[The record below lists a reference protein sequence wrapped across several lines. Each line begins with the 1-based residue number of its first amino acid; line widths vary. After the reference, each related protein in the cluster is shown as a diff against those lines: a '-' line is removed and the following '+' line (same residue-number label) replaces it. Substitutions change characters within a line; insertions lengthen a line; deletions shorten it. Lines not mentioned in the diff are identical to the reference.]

1 MEEETV
7 SKITFE
13 RLADFKF
20 IAAYEV
26 YSKLF
31 DYTDGTEDRRKLN
44 NNISQLFNKEISY
57 HHFYNE
63 INHYREAPRQDRKFH
78 RVRIKGLMGSNY

>member
-7 SKITFE
+7 SKITFDQ
-13 RLADFKF
+13 LADFKF

-31 DYTDGTEDRRKLN
+31 DNTDGTEDRRKLN
-44 NNISQLFNKEISY
+44 NNISQLFNTELSY

-63 INHYREAPRQDRKFH
+63 INHNGEAPRQDRKFH
-78 RVRIKGLMGSNY
+78 GMRIKGLMGLNY